1 MPTLHRIEGA
11 TSLADQLKAV
21 IIKQRLFTK
30 ISSRDYVHVEGW
42 VLLGN
47 MCGLMPR
54 EKEITED
61 QDGSIHAR
69 VEIIRLSDGSVVSGA
84 SSLVGADEPDWA
96 RRPRYARRSMAVTR
110 ATGKSFRLCLSWVM
124 SLAGFEVTPFEEMP
138 ATAQSSET
146 ASQIRSDVT
155 TARELRELAYHPT
168 GNRDDPRTLTHSEWW
183 GKRIGDSEDDDAL
196 DAVMSDFKSMR
207 NKIDAAEQTKIIA
220 CGKSRRDELTRESD
234 GVYLRIQ
241 LLARAGRRR

>member
-1 MPTLHRIEGA
+1 MTDGEIIDRQRSGEGLLDVPTLHRIEVA

-138 ATAQSSET
+138 ATAQLAET

-155 TARELRELAYHPT
+155 TARELRELA
-168 GNRDDPRTLTHSEWW
+168 DVRTLTHSEWW

-234 GVYLRIQ
+234 GF
-241 LLARAGRRR
+241 